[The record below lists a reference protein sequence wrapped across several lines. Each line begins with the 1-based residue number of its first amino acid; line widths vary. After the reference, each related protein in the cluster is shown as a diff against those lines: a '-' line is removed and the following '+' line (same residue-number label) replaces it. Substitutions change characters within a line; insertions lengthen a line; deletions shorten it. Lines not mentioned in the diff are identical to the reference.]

1 MKITYGIMLASTH
14 ALQSLVGQSLPLK
27 QSYRLSKIV
36 KAVNEELDFFR
47 QKRDE
52 ILGSDSS
59 EKEKN
64 EKLNDLLNFEV
75 DWTLEPVVLTLED
88 DISLSAADIDS
99 SRGIIEISE

>member
-14 ALQSLVGQSLPLK
+14 TLQSLVGQSLPLK